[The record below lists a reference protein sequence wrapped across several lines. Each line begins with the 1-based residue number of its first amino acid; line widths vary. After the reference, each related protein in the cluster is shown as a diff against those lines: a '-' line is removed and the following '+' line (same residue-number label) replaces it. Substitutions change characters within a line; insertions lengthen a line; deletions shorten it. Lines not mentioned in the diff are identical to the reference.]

1 MVKINAVL
9 PVRDRRKSCA
19 SSCSILRRLQHHLAG
34 SLLQVYNSP
43 EETSDK
49 QKTKGVLFFFK
60 WRHGRVIF
68 LKNVNVKK
76 DKEKLGNV
84 PDLRQL
90 KRHGS

>member
-1 MVKINAVL
+1 MPPAV
-9 PVRDRRKSCA
+9 VSREGYN
-19 SSCSILRRLQHHLAG
+19 IIYAG
-34 SLLQVYNSP
+34 SLLQVYNNH

-60 WRHGRVIF
+60 WRHGQVIF